1 MNKETYLRFLRAY
14 LTNRLP
20 AGEVE
25 DIMNYYTEYF
35 ADAGEGREEA
45 VMAELGSPE
54 RLAQQILGERR
65 QEELIPSGGEQRNEY
80 TKGSYEAPEYTP
92 AVRSGI
98 PTWVYVLL
106 LVMTAVFVGPVLLAL
121 VFGLGLAGGLCV
133 LIGLGVTVGGLGR
146 LSFFGLL
153 YQAGGGLIAAGVGL
167 LLLLGAVLLVK
178 GTGTLLRWFRNSW
191 VEGGRGYEEGY

>member
-35 ADAGEGREEA
+35 ADAGEGREAA

-54 RLAQQILGERR
+54 HLAQQILGERR
-65 QEELIPSGGEQRNEY
+65 QEELAPVAEPGSGYSQGAYAAPSYVPVER
-80 TKGSYEAPEYTP
+80 
-92 AVRSGI
+92 RGI
-98 PTWVYVLL
+98 PIWAYIMILAA
-106 LVMTAVFVGPVLLAL
+106 TAVFAGPVLLAL
-121 VFGLGLAGGLCV
+121 VFGLGLAGVLCV

-153 YQAGGGLIAAGVGL
+153 YQAGGGLIAMAVGL
-167 LLLLGAVLLVK
+167 MLLFGAVLIVK
-178 GTGTLLRWFRNSW
+178 LTAKLLRWFRNSW
-191 VEGGRGYEEGY
+191 VEGGTGYEEGY